1 MTPAEMNKT
10 CEQVAP
16 LLVFYACGE
25 TEPDEAAFVEQHL
38 ANCAACR
45 AQLSEEQ
52 NLQTM
57 FASVPQDADKLDAP
71 GVLLSQCRSELAENL
86 DDMVRPPVLEKTPVL
101 GAFRRWMAL
110 RPVWSGTALVAVGLI
125 IGVQA
130 SEWMISRNVV
140 SPLEQAVDVR
150 PGPHISDDQLSKMA
164 VAGINFTPGAGSG
177 SQNVRVQ
184 LNAEQPL
191 ELTGSVDNSDVRRVL
206 TYVVKSGDRFDP
218 GMRLDCV
225 DALKV
230 RSEDAEVRA
239 ALLAAA
245 SKDQNPAVR
254 LKALEAL
261 RDSTSD
267 DAVRQVLLNTLK
279 HDTNPGV
286 RVEAVN
292 LLVSS
297 LEKPE
302 VRGAEVVAMPGMTV
316 AGDGNMMPA
325 MAGHEASGSSLAS
338 VIRELETLQ
347 YSDPSQY
354 VRMRSAS
361 ALRQLSARGDQ

>member
-1 MTPAEMNKT
+1 MTPPEMNKT

-25 TEPDEAAFVEQHL
+25 TEPDEAAFVEEHL

-52 NLQTM
+52 SLQSM
-57 FASVPQDADKLDAP
+57 FGSLPQDADKLDVS

-125 IGVQA
+125 VGVQA

-191 ELTGSVDNSDVRRVL
+191 ELTGSIDNTDVRRVL
-206 TYVVKSGDRFDP
+206 TYVVKNGDRFDP
-218 GMRLDCV
+218 GMRLDCLE
-225 DALKV
+225 ALKV
-230 RSEDAEVRA
+230 RSED
-239 ALLAAA
+239 
-245 SKDQNPAVR
+245 
-254 LKALEAL
+254 
-261 RDSTSD
+261 
-267 DAVRQVLLNTLK
+267 
-279 HDTNPGV
+279 
-286 RVEAVN
+286 AVN

-316 AGDGNMMPA
+316 AGDGNMMPT
-325 MAGHEASGSSLAS
+325 MMGHEASGSSLAS

-347 YSDPSQY
+347 HNDSSQY
-354 VRMRSAS
+354 VRMRSAA